1 MSLPMPF
8 QYPLDRNDNTVLT
21 PMTPSRLLLL
31 HPTNSTYSSGDAFIV
46 LRKEL
51 GPTIVKNSP
60 SPPEKQQPFVFATT
74 IYNFYLLLAWVP
86 NLRSPSRAVWISLGW
101 PFERSKL
108 DLNWVPPNNRKP
120 LVNSPRQEDEEFNF
134 RIHFLF
140 STISS
145 AAATR
150 RDGHCSES
158 VDGLLLVHEWVMS

>member
-1 MSLPMPF
+1 MQIPITAIQNRRQLTFIYCISQIISFCGSFNRFCLQPSNAFSISSRPKR
-8 QYPLDRNDNTVLT
+8 QHNTVLT

-86 NLRSPSRAVWISLGW
+86 NLRSPSRAVWISLG
-101 PFERSKL
+101 L
-108 DLNWVPPNNRKP
+108 AL
-120 LVNSPRQEDEEFNF
+120 
-134 RIHFLF
+134 
-140 STISS
+140 
-145 AAATR
+145 
-150 RDGHCSES
+150 
-158 VDGLLLVHEWVMS
+158 